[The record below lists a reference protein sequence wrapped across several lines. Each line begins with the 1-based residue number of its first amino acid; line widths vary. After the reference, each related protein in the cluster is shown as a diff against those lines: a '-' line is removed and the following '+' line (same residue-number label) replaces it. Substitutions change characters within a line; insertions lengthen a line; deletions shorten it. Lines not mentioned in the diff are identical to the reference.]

1 MLPLPVLQIVCNKL
15 GLAPDANR
23 LQVNNIHLAS
33 LSSAC
38 RPTQSEVRGWADAL
52 RAGLPSGALSA
63 YGITPDL
70 LVALD
75 AGREV
80 KRASLRWL
88 WFVWSLHHC
97 PSNLSDAFTV
107 CTWGRF
113 NPAMPQDYRGQAVRL
128 LNRKSGPRG
137 SKLGG
142 RAWVGAKAS
151 KVGRTYL
158 IPGSGLP
165 TLL

>member
-1 MLPLPVLQIVCNKL
+1 MLQLPVLQIVCNKL
-15 GLAPDANR
+15 GLVPDANR

-38 RPTQSEVRGWADAL
+38 RPTQAEVRGWADAI

-63 YGITPDL
+63 YGVTAEL
-70 LVALD
+70 F
-75 AGREV
+75 
-80 KRASLRWL
+80 ASLADGRRLGGASTRWL

-97 PSNLSDAFTV
+97 PSNLSDSFTI

-113 NPAMPQDYRGQAVRL
+113 NPAMPQDYRSQAVRL

-137 SKLGG
+137 SKAGG

-151 KVGRTYL
+151 KVMRCYIL
-158 IPGSGLP
+158 PGSGLP
-165 TLL
+165 ALL